1 MPLASALA
9 YVQGLLNQLPMPAGL
24 DNMDSYVIPPDPN
37 VQTTI
42 PTAYVWPTKFGEKRD
57 PKNGGSMPR
66 NTGPGTGSGIKT
78 ITHNLDIF
86 IVWMAAGDDS
96 SFPGIVDAVMKA
108 LRTATP
114 MPVEV
119 TDPNDGT
126 VSQLDDI
133 GEVMDGDI
141 YFRSLEDEAFSR
153 YDCPLRVPVTE
164 EISA

>member
-1 MPLASALA
+1 MPIASALD
-9 YVQGLLNQLPMPAGL
+9 YVQNLLNGIPMPAGL

-42 PTAYVWPTKFGEKRD
+42 PTVYVWPSKFGEKRD

-66 NTGPGTGSGIKT
+66 NTGPGTFCGFKT
-78 ITHNLDIF
+78 ITHNLDLF
-86 IVWMAAGDDS
+86 IVWMGAGGDG
-96 SFPGIVDAVMKA
+96 SFPGIVDFTMKA
-108 LRTATP
+108 LRFAYP
-114 MPVEV
+114 MPIQV

-126 VSQLDDI
+126 VSQISDI

-141 YFRSLEDEAFSR
+141 YVRALEDEAWNR
-153 YDCPLRVPVTE
+153 YDCPLRLPVTE